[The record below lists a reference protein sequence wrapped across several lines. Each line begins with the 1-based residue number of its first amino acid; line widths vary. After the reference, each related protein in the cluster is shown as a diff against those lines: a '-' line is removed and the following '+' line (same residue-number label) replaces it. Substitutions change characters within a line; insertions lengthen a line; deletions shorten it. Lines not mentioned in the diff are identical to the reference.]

1 MTSVGYDNSGRV
13 GKTDGEFH
21 VCQFF
26 IDGQY
31 EYVRRYVGAYEAMDA
46 FKHYTSNVAVHMGIV
61 MRVIITDGGDCVT
74 AEWLHGGGVV
84 FPPPDT
90 LTDPE

>member
-1 MTSVGYDNSGRV
+1 
-13 GKTDGEFH
+13 
-21 VCQFF
+21 
-26 IDGQY
+26 
-31 EYVRRYVGAYEAMDA
+31 
-46 FKHYTSNVAVHMGIV
+46 

-74 AEWLHGGGVV
+74 AEWLHGKGVV